1 MPRPILKPALLI
13 LAGCLLGS
21 LFTGALLVVHYG
33 TFFQEQ
39 YYLGILDNTNV
50 AYLIRAGRQE
60 ELLRNIDANLTE
72 CVLAADKLYGSDQ
85 KRLPT
90 FWFIQ
95 RYYQTYDI
103 PIPEQIAPIL
113 QSLPARPLSSCKLKE
128 LPQTTHLTDAD
139 QRARADAQDPSPQP

>member
-21 LFTGALLVVHYG
+21 LLTGGLLLFHYASS
-33 TFFQEQ
+33 FKAQ
-39 YYLGILDNTNV
+39 YYLGILDNANV

-72 CVLAADKLYGSDQ
+72 CVVTADKLYGSDQ
-85 KRLPT
+85 KRLPS

-95 RYYQTYDI
+95 RYYETFEI
-103 PIPEQIAPIL
+103 PIPQQIAPIL
-113 QSLPARPLSSCKLKE
+113 QSLPARPLTSCQLDE
-128 LPQTTHLTDAD
+128 LPQTTHLTDPEQTAP
-139 QRARADAQDPSPQP
+139 ADAQDRTPQP